1 MSLKE
6 ARLPRLIDK
15 LEAQKKK
22 VSKVASKVARKRRV
36 KGRRKVKRNK
46 K

>member
-15 LEAQKKK
+15 LEAQDKK
-22 VSKVASKVARKRRV
+22 VSKVARKRRV